1 MLVVQTVGSIA
12 VFDEISDSEEVH
24 PYQQVFSVTRYS
36 LRFVLA
42 TLIHAV
48 LLFAFP
54 TISLAQGKPTPVA
67 VHLGASVEL
76 NGAVKGGVGMSY
88 TVHADAGQHL
98 HLALKAAKGA
108 TLFNV
113 YAPGTGPGDEAIFRG
128 DVGGNT
134 AVLDAKQAGDYRI
147 DVFQM
152 RSAARRGTVSSFTLT
167 VGLKP

>member
-1 MLVVQTVGSIA
+1 MNR
-12 VFDEISDSEEVH
+12 F
-24 PYQQVFSVTRYS
+24 S

-42 TLIHAV
+42 ALMQAV
-48 LLFAFP
+48 LLLAFH
-54 TISLAQGKPTPVA
+54 TISSAQGKPTPVA
-67 VHLGASVEL
+67 IHLGSSINL
-76 NGAVKGGVGMSY
+76 KGAVKGSVGVSY
-88 TVHADAGQHL
+88 TLQADAGQHL
-98 HLALKAAKGA
+98 HIALKAAKGA

-134 AVLDAKQAGDYRI
+134 TVLDVKQAGDYRI

-167 VGLKP
+167 VGLRP